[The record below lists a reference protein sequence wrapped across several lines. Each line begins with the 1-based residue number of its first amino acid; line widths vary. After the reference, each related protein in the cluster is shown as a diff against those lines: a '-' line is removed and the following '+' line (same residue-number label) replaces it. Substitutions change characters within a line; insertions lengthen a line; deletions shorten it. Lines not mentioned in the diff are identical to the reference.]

1 MAVLGRGLTGLPL
14 TSDSL
19 IIGVGGLVDE
29 LPVGTLNQILTVT
42 GGGVDW
48 TDPAAAAVTSVNS
61 STGVVVLEL
70 DDIDDVAV
78 AGPTN
83 DEVLT
88 FQGGVW
94 IALPAPGAA
103 GGEVNTASNV
113 GGGIEAFKQKTG
125 VDLEFRTLIAGS
137 PNITIVENANDITF
151 DVVGAA
157 ATEERF
163 RLNYATN
170 GNLSS
175 TDNLTSGIS
184 SVNILSPTGGD
195 VDITFTSHS
204 YPPSSIIVYGYAYTV
219 NEYNIKVIDAN
230 FAARTVAGGGTSG
243 SATAFGALATAM
255 TLNLTESTTG
265 ASRGFG
271 TVTEAWVMFMF
282 GD

>member
-29 LPVGTLNQILTVT
+29 LPIGSLNQVLTVT
-42 GGGVDW
+42 GGGVNW
-48 TDPAAAAVTSVNS
+48 AIIPSAAVSSVN
-61 STGVVVLEL
+61 TQIGAVVLDL
-70 DDIDDVAV
+70 DDIDDVSV
-78 AGPTN
+78 PTPSN
-83 DEVLT
+83 SEVLT
-88 FQGGVW
+88 FQSGVW
-94 IALPAPGAA
+94 LAQVAPGAS
-103 GGEVNTASNV
+103 GGEANTASNV
-113 GGGIEAFKQKTG
+113 GGGIEVFKQKALE
-125 VDLEFRTLIAGS
+125 DLEFRTIIAGS
-137 PNITIVENANDITF
+137 AGITVVQNANDITL
-151 DVVGAA
+151 DVVGGG

-175 TDNLTSGIS
+175 VDNLTTGIT

-195 VDITFTSHS
+195 CEINFTSHNF
-204 YPPSSIIVYGYAYTV
+204 PPSSIIVYGYAFTA
-219 NEYNIKVIDAN
+219 NEYNIKIIDAN
-230 FAARTVAGGGTSG
+230 FSTRIVDGGGTSG
-243 SATAFGALATAM
+243 ASTAFGSFATPL

>member
-1 MAVLGRGLTGLPL
+1 MAVLGRGITGLPL

-19 IIGVGGLVDE
+19 IIGVSGLVDE

-48 TDPAAAAVTSVNS
+48 ADATAAAVISVNGAS
-61 STGVVVLEL
+61 GVVVLDL

-78 AGPTN
+78 AAPSN

-94 IALPAPGAA
+94 IAQVAPGAG
-103 GGEVNTASNV
+103 GGEINTASNV
-113 GGGIEAFKQKTG
+113 GGGIEVFKQKTSF
-125 VDLEFRTLIAGS
+125 DLEFRTLIAGS
-137 PNITIVENANDITF
+137 PNITIVQNASDITF

-175 TDNLTSGIS
+175 VDNLTSGIS

-195 VDITFTSHS
+195 CEINFTSHS

-230 FAARTVAGGGTSG
+230 FSSRTVDGGGTSG
-243 SATAFGALATAM
+243 SATAFGALATPM
-255 TLNLTESTTG
+255 TLNLSEATTG
-265 ASRGFG
+265 SSRGFG